1 MVIVAAVDRSEN
13 TDRIV
18 EQGRKLADAFDEELH
33 VVHVLSRS
41 ELRDIERASFEK
53 SGEAVEMEKIKRVAA
68 DIARESTADIA
79 PDATAVGLVG
89 EAAQAITD
97 YASDRE
103 ASYIVVGGRKL
114 SPVGK
119 AIFGSTT
126 QSVILEADR
135 PVVATLRP

>member
-1 MVIVAAVDRSEN
+1 MVVVAAVDRSGNSE
-13 TDRIV
+13 RIV
-18 EQGRKLADAFDEELH
+18 TQGRKLAEAFTEELH

-41 ELRDIERASFEK
+41 ELRDIERASFKK
-53 SGEAVEMEKIKRVAA
+53 SGEAVEMEKIKKVAE
-68 DIARESTADIA
+68 DIARESAAGIV

-89 EAAQAITD
+89 EAAQEIND
-97 YASDRE
+97 YASAHE

-126 QSVILEADR
+126 QSVILGADR
-135 PVVATLRP
+135 PVVTTLRP